1 MSRAL
6 LITGATGQQGGA
18 VIDALLA
25 KQSSEF
31 TILAVTRNAESAG
44 AKRLA
49 SKSSSIKVV
58 EGDLNAVPALFSSAK
73 AVAGTTP
80 IWGVYSVQV
89 SMGNGAS
96 HDGEIKQGNALIDE
110 SIKNGVKHFVYSSV
124 ERGGDERSWNN
135 PTPVPHFR
143 SKHQIEHHLRDS
155 TAAPGTDMGWTIL
168 RPVAFMDNLQPGFLG
183 KVFLTLVRDT
193 MRGKPVQWVA
203 ARDIGFF
210 GAEAFH
216 NPSAWNKKAVGLAGD
231 ELTFDQL
238 SQSFKKATGS
248 PAPTTFGLFGTALK
262 YGFREMGIMVDW
274 FRDDGYKANI
284 SELKKTHPGLMNMET
299 WLKTQSGFVKRG

>member
-25 KQSSEF
+25 KESSEF
-31 TILAVTRNAESAG
+31 TILAVTRNSQSAG

-58 EGDLNAVPALFSSAK
+58 EGDLNSVPALFSSAK

-89 SMGNGAS
+89 SMGKGAS
-96 HDGEIKQGNALIDE
+96 LDGEVKQGNALIDE

-124 ERGGDERSWNN
+124 ERGGDERSWDN

-143 SKHQIEHHLRDS
+143 TKHQIEHHLRDS

-216 NPSAWNKKAVGLAGD
+216 NPSTWNKKAVGLAGD

-238 SQSFKKATGS
+238 SQSFQKATGS
-248 PAPTTFGLFGTALK
+248 PAPTTFGIFGTALK

-284 SELKKTHPGLMNMET
+284 AGLKKTHPGLMNMET
-299 WLKTQSGFVKRG
+299 WLRTQSGFTKRG